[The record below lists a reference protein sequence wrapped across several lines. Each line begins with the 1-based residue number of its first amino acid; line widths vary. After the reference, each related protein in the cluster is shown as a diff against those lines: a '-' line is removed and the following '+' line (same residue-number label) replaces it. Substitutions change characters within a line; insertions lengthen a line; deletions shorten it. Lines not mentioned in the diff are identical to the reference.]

1 MLNASRKMLVG
12 SMLADPFDYRI
23 ALLLL
28 RGISRFRGTGVFREH
43 NGIARLQGQVSTYVI
58 VRVHTRKSL
67 TSEKIKKA
75 VLLTCQQSSLHHG
88 NRR

>member
-43 NGIARLQGQVSTYVI
+43 NGIARLQGQVSTYAI
-58 VRVHTRKSL
+58 VLVHTREVVNLRNDKECCTAYL
-67 TSEKIKKA
+67 QAIQPAPWK
-75 VLLTCQQSSLHHG
+75 
-88 NRR
+88 